1 MIPVRLLPAAAR
13 RSDLGKSPNEFFL
26 KVGNISSDF
35 AVYIVWIC
43 ICIHIIIFLQ
53 PMKKEE
59 IKELSIQELKAQ
71 IEASEKAY
79 RELKVAHAISPVDNP
94 AKITKDRRD
103 IARLKTVLRQK
114 ELAAMAEASAK

>member
-1 MIPVRLLPAAAR
+1 
-13 RSDLGKSPNEFFL
+13 
-26 KVGNISSDF
+26 
-35 AVYIVWIC
+35 
-43 ICIHIIIFLQ
+43 
-53 PMKKEE
+53 MKKEE

-79 RELKVAHAISPVDNP
+79 RELKVAHAISPIDNP

-114 ELAAMAEASAK
+114 EIAAAAESSAK